1 MPPRSYDQHC
11 GLAHALDLVGERW
24 APLVVRELILG
35 PRRFTDLRAGLP
47 GVATNVLAARL
58 RELEAGGVVARR
70 RLPPPAASTV
80 YELTPYGRDLEPVL
94 LALGRWGVRT
104 LGPRRPGQSLRAGW
118 IGVAM
123 RAFARPERTRGLD
136 ESYELRVGDEVL
148 HATARDGE
156 FTVAHGP
163 VEAPAVVVETDPEG
177 LLGLLIGAVS
187 PGDPAVRVEG
197 DPAAVARLVR
207 TVGLGRS

>member
-177 LLGLLIGAVS
+177 LLGLLIGAVP